1 MDEEG
6 KKRERDEKNE
16 NRDLQVESRLG
27 VAVCLCCCLTILIL
41 ISNSCLTHKT
51 LAFGR
56 IGISGGDGLE
66 EKLQV
71 SVWPS
76 TPCLCTHPLISVFY
90 FYSLWIISINN
101 PSANLKQRGSNPRSS
116 NPNHHDF
123 YSFSPF
129 YFNFYCQS
137 G

>member
-1 MDEEG
+1 MRRMRMEIFQV
-6 KKRERDEKNE
+6 
-16 NRDLQVESRLG
+16 DLFG
-27 VAVCLCCCLTILIL
+27 VVLCICCCLTILIL
-41 ISNSCLTHKT
+41 ISNSCLTHNT

-66 EKLQV
+66 ENKLQV

-76 TPCLCTHPLISVFY
+76 TPCLSLILHPLISIFLL
-90 FYSLWIISINN
+90 YSLWIISDYH
-101 PSANLKQRGSNPRSS
+101 SSVNLKQRGSNPRSS